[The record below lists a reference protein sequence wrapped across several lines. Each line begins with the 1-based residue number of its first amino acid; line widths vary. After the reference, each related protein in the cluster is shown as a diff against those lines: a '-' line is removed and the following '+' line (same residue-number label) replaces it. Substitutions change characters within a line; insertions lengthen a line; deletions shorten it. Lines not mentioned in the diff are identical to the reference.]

1 MLFKPE
7 RIPPHI
13 GLIANNQFFDL
24 NVKGKNVAAQL
35 NDERLFSA
43 TNAFLALKLNLN
55 ENSEFLSP
63 FFAKYIPTSIL
74 FWQTKI
80 IIFWEEG
87 GGQLNPYCRPH
98 TLVRLLERSNAPS
111 RLQF

>member
-1 MLFKPE
+1 M
-7 RIPPHI
+7 
-13 GLIANNQFFDL
+13 
-24 NVKGKNVAAQL
+24 
-35 NDERLFSA
+35 
-43 TNAFLALKLNLN
+43 
-55 ENSEFLSP
+55 SP

-87 GGQLNPYCRPH
+87 GGQLNPYYRPH